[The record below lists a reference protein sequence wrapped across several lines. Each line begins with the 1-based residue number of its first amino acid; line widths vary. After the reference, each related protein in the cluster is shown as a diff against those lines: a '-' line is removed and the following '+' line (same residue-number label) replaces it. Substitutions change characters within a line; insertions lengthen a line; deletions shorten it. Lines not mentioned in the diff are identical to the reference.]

1 MASLGKKILSAFVDV
16 GEGKE
21 TQQPDV
27 SGSRPAHEP
36 AEQQPVA
43 AATVQRFADYF
54 DKLFSDANI
63 PGPDYYEFSRM
74 IDAMQAIPDER
85 SRYAAAFAGLRVQ
98 GLDKG
103 RLLTTANEY
112 LRVLSADADRFRQ
125 TVESAMQEKVQSRSI
140 EAEEKSRRIQAL
152 SQEILELQQQ
162 IAAMQS
168 EIAESKEKLMASSG
182 GYMAE
187 GERRKQ
193 QIQAD
198 IERINQYI

>member
-27 SGSRPAHEP
+27 SGATRPHEP

-63 PGPDYYEFSRM
+63 PGADYYEFSRM

-103 RLLTTANEY
+103 KLLTTASEY

-125 TVESAMQEKVQSRSI
+125 TVEGAMQEKVQSRSN

-168 EIAESKEKLMASSG
+168 EIAESKEKLEASSG
-182 GYMAE
+182 GYTAE
-187 GERRKQ
+187 CERRRQ

-198 IERINQYI
+198 IEKINQYI